1 MSFIDCLA
9 FSWSGPSIFL
19 DSNRLDTSWIVASRA
34 KTTQSYINHSV
45 AKQFPFKSHVN
56 RSIICGSLIL
66 QLIQFVRIQG
76 APFRFKKHFLFWKKN
91 PIEGIIGQCPMAVR
105 TFPLHNWMRQ
115 ETTLC
120 ADEWNWP
127 STTVLKSNIWFDWCC
142 SLVSNTITS
151 VPLYWCV
158 LPRLRGSRAF
168 LLYAMKWAYYAG
180 MPRYNGPKCS
190 RLFYFLY
197 SYWIKSK

>member
-19 DSNRLDTSWIVASRA
+19 DLNRLDTSWIVASRA

-91 PIEGIIGQCPMAVR
+91 LIEGIIGQCPMAVR

-115 ETTLC
+115 ETTMRWRVELAKYNSFEVKYLIRLMLFTCIEYNNKC
-120 ADEWNWP
+120 AIILMCFATFTWEPCLSFICDEMSVLRWNA
-127 STTVLKSNIWFDWCC
+127 SIQ
-142 SLVSNTITS
+142 
-151 VPLYWCV
+151 
-158 LPRLRGSRAF
+158 RAK
-168 LLYAMKWAYYAG
+168 M
-180 MPRYNGPKCS
+180 
-190 RLFYFLY
+190 
-197 SYWIKSK
+197 